1 MIDIGHWR
9 KGLGRE
15 GLWRDGLGRKALA
28 PLLALALVACQS
40 ADLSGPTSP
49 LDPASLAE
57 GSFAEPEIR
66 AASAYVVDAGTG
78 RVLLDEAGEAPRYPA
93 SLTKM
98 MTLHL
103 LFDAVAAG
111 RLSLDSDLLVSPFA
125 ASRAPSKLGLR
136 AGETI
141 KVRDAAQA
149 LAVKS
154 ANDAATVIAENL
166 AGSEAAFA
174 VQMNA
179 KARAIGMRR
188 TRFVNASGL
197 PQEGQVTTA
206 RDMATLALSLRGRH
220 PRFAPYFAA
229 TEFTYAGKT
238 YKATNKLL
246 GQGIG
251 VDGMKTGFI
260 RDSGFHLVAS
270 AGRGGHRIV
279 VVVMGGVTGKAR
291 DARVAALV
299 AQYL

>member
-1 MIDIGHWR
+1 MIDLRHWR
-9 KGLGRE
+9 TGFGRTSWGCSGLAH
-15 GLWRDGLGRKALA
+15 KALA
-28 PLLALALVACQS
+28 PFLALTLVACQS
-40 ADLSGPTSP
+40 ADVSGPNSA
-49 LDPASLAE
+49 LDPVALASGTYAQ
-57 GSFAEPEIR
+57 PEIR
-66 AASAYVVDAGTG
+66 AASAYVVDAATG
-78 RVLLDEAGEAPRYPA
+78 RVLFDEAGEGPRYPA

-111 RLSLDSDLLVSPFA
+111 KLSLDSDLVVSPFA

-166 AGSEAAFA
+166 AGSEPAFA
-174 VQMNA
+174 VAMNA
-179 KARAIGMRR
+179 RARAIGMRD

-197 PQEGQVTTA
+197 PQDGQVTTA
-206 RDMATLALSLRGRH
+206 RDMATLALSLRARH
-220 PRFAPYFAA
+220 PRFMPYFAA

-270 AGRGGHRIV
+270 AERGGHRII
-279 VVVMGGVTGKAR
+279 VVVMGGTTGRAR
-291 DARVAALV
+291 DAHVAALV
-299 AQYL
+299 EQYL

>member
-1 MIDIGHWR
+1 M
-9 KGLGRE
+9 
-15 GLWRDGLGRKALA
+15 A

-40 ADLSGPTSP
+40 ADLSGPNSP
-49 LDPASLAE
+49 LDPRIAAAE
-57 GSFAEPEIR
+57 ATAAPEIR
-66 AASAYVVDAGTG
+66 ARSAYVVDAGTG
-78 RVLLDEAGEAPRYPA
+78 KVLLDEEGDAPRYPA

-111 RLSLDSDLLVSPFA
+111 RLSLDSDLKVSAFA
-125 ASRAPSKLGLR
+125 AARAPSKLGLK

-174 VQMNA
+174 AQMT
-179 KARAIGMRR
+179 ARARALGMRR

-206 RDMATLALSLRGRH
+206 HDMAILALSLRARH
-220 PRFAPYFAA
+220 PRYAPYFAA

-246 GQGIG
+246 GRGLG

-270 AGRGGHRIV
+270 AGRDGHRII
-279 VVVMGGVTGKAR
+279 VVVMGGATGRDR

-299 AQYL
+299 EHYL

>member
-1 MIDIGHWR
+1 MMNLR
-9 KGLGRE
+9 
-15 GLWRDGLGRKALA
+15 LWRMGAA

-40 ADLSGPTSP
+40 ADLSGPSSP
-49 LDPASLAE
+49 LDPRVAASGTYA
-57 GSFAEPEIR
+57 APEIR
-66 AASAYVVDAGTG
+66 ARSAYVVDALTG
-78 RVLLDEAGEAPRYPA
+78 KVLLDEDGDAPRYPA

-111 RLSLDSDLLVSPFA
+111 RLSLDSDLKVSAFA
-125 ASRAPSKLGLR
+125 AGRAPSKLGLKE
-136 AGETI
+136 GETI
-141 KVRDAAQA
+141 KARDAAQA

-166 AGSEAAFA
+166 AGSEEAFA
-174 VQMNA
+174 AQMTA
-179 KARAIGMRR
+179 KARALGMRR

-206 RDMATLALSLRGRH
+206 HDMALLALSLRARH
-220 PRFAPYFAA
+220 PRYAPYFAA

-246 GQGIG
+246 GKGLG

-270 AGRGGHRIV
+270 AGRDGRRII
-279 VVVMGGVTGKAR
+279 VVVMGGATGRDR
-291 DARVAALV
+291 DARVESLV
-299 AQYL
+299 DHYLSATGS